1 MSKRNADH
9 DSEVE
14 QQSSSKRARRC
25 ALEYP
30 TSSSGSSPPFQ
41 QPTALLSFS
50 YTPAHELVF
59 DDSAL
64 RYYVPPP
71 ARAKLSHAYDRW
83 IRRPEE
89 RSRIDGLLRALSR
102 AQDQK
107 HPSLASGVGAVGWR
121 GVLTRILTAPYEERE
136 GWDLNVMCVQG
147 VLYLEEHRSE
157 EMMREKNDLAPRQR
171 LQTYY
176 GYAFESYCTSDSP
189 NRTNVPQRPGDPPG
203 WGGDVD
209 TNVQWCSVVRTKL
222 GDTRLVIG
230 GEVDCVR
237 GKFTGKT
244 DTFIEL
250 KTSMTIRGAQD
261 EARFEKKLLKFY
273 MQSFLLGVPEIIVG
287 FRTPSGEVV
296 STQPFKTVE
305 IPRMVRG
312 KPHAWDPTRCFQWGD
327 AFLRFLRTQCR
338 PENDDETRVWRVTFR
353 PQIGVDITLLDREG
367 VDEVEAGEERVG
379 FLPTWYWDEVGG
391 KGKQKKQDSP
401 GSDTRG

>member
-1 MSKRNADH
+1 MSKRNLD
-9 DSEVE
+9 DT
-14 QQSSSKRARRC
+14 SSSTRPRRC
-25 ALEYP
+25 SLEYP
-30 TSSSGSSPPFQ
+30 TTLASSSPAPPFQ
-41 QPTALLSFS
+41 QPTPILSFS
-50 YTPAHELVF
+50 YTPAHELQF
-59 DDSAL
+59 NDSAL

-71 ARAKLSHAYDRW
+71 ARAQLSHGYDRW

-89 RSRIDGLLRALSR
+89 KSRIDSLLRALSR
-102 AQDQK
+102 AHSQK

-157 EMMREKNDLAPRQR
+157 ALLREKNDLAPRQR
-171 LQTYY
+171 KQTYF
-176 GYAFESYCTSDSP
+176 GYAFESYCACDTP
-189 NRTNVPQRPGDPPG
+189 NGKNVPQRPGDPPG

-244 DTFIEL
+244 DNFVEL

-261 EARFEKKLLKFY
+261 EARFERKLLKFY
-273 MQSFLLGVPEIIVG
+273 MQSFLLGVPEIVVG
-287 FRTPSGEVV
+287 FRTASGEVTT
-296 STQPFKTVE
+296 TQTFRTVE

-312 KPHAWDPTRCFQWGD
+312 KAHAWDPTLCLSWGD
-327 AFLRFLRTQCR
+327 SFLRFLRTECR
-338 PENDDETRVWRVTFR
+338 AADDGSEARVWRVVFR
-353 PQIGVDITLLDREG
+353 PQVGVDIALLDKAG
-367 VDEVEAGEERVG
+367 VDEVEGGEDRVG
-379 FLPTWYWDEVGG
+379 FLPKWYWDEVQGG
-391 KGKQKKQDSP
+391 GED
-401 GSDTRG
+401 